1 MEDEQIVAL
10 YWERSEIA
18 IAETKQKYNGYCS
31 VIANNI
37 LNSKEETEECVSDTW
52 LKAWNSMP
60 PKKPSLLSLFL
71 GKITRNLAINR
82 ARSLSAEKRGSGQL
96 SLCLDELAE
105 CVGEGECVSEG
116 MELRNA
122 LNSFLHT
129 LKPDTRRVF
138 MQRYWYMY
146 SISEI
151 ADINSMSESAVK
163 TSLSRTRA
171 ALKDYLEK
179 EGIEI

>member
-10 YWERSEIA
+10 YWERSEAA
-18 IAETKQKYNGYCS
+18 ITETKQKYNGYCS

-37 LNSKEETEECVSDTW
+37 LNSHEETEECVSDTW

-105 CVGEGECVSEG
+105 CVGEGESVSEG
-116 MELRNA
+116 L
-122 LNSFLHT
+122 
-129 LKPDTRRVF
+129 
-138 MQRYWYMY
+138 
-146 SISEI
+146 
-151 ADINSMSESAVK
+151 
-163 TSLSRTRA
+163 
-171 ALKDYLEK
+171 
-179 EGIEI
+179 